1 MVLLIG
7 GNRAF
12 GVRKGR
18 ETIMDNPDIRRRS
31 LLKGGGAALAGLSIL
46 QVAGPTHAFP
56 PQSDQERHDVWDDDQ
71 PDPSRALGEPGDVVL
86 PWLDQPPPFPFPDA
100 AGSQLVWEELDSW
113 LIPPEKFHFVTHY
126 GVPSGLDEA
135 AGLWRVNVAGLVA
148 RPLSLSLPDLK
159 ARRRREVDFTLEC
172 AGNTGTGLPFA
183 KGFIGN
189 ARWAGTP
196 LAPLLE
202 EARPLK
208 DAIEVVFYG
217 IDHGTQTIRDNTGVV
232 SAGQTGTIPPEGGLT
247 ITEQFARSMSLDDAL
262 DPRNLLCYQMNGQDL
277 PHKNG
282 FPLRL
287 IAPGWYGVAN
297 VKWLTRIEV
306 RDHRHAGNF
315 MARDYVTIRE
325 EHRGGNP
332 FWTFSTVRHFRLK
345 SAPAKVVHRGSRYVV
360 LGAAWGAP
368 IAAVEVRIDD
378 GPWKPASLFGPVT
391 HWRSSR
397 GLAWRFW
404 TFNWG
409 MPSAGE
415 HRVTSRAFDNDG
427 NMQPA
432 PNDPFLA
439 SKVTF
444 WETNGHI
451 TRQVLIP

>member
-1 MVLLIG
+1 
-7 GNRAF
+7 
-12 GVRKGR
+12 
-18 ETIMDNPDIRRRS
+18 MDKPDIRRRK
-31 LLKGGGAALAGLSIL
+31 LLKGGGAALAGLPFL
-46 QVAGPTHAFP
+46 QAAGPAHAFP
-56 PQSDQERHDVWDDDQ
+56 RQSDQERHDIWDDDQ
-71 PDPSRALGEPGDVVL
+71 PDPSQRLGQPGDVVL
-86 PWLDQPPPFPFPDA
+86 PWLDQPPGGPDPNI

-113 LIPPEKFHFVTHY
+113 LISPEQFHYVAHY

-135 AGLWRVNVAGLVA
+135 ASSWSVDVAGLVA

-159 ARRRREVDFTLEC
+159 ALPRREVDFTLEC
-172 AGNTGTGLPFA
+172 SGNTGFPVITGL
-183 KGFIGN
+183 IGN

-196 LAPLLE
+196 LAPVLE
-202 EARPLK
+202 EARLLK
-208 DAIEVVFYG
+208 DAVEVVFYG
-217 IDHGTQTIRDNTGVV
+217 IDHGTQTIRDNTGIV

-247 ITEQFARSMSLDDAL
+247 ITERFARSMSLDDAL
-262 DPRNLLCYQMNGQDL
+262 NPRNLLCYEMNGEDL

-282 FPLRL
+282 FPVRL

-306 RDHRHAGNF
+306 RDQRHAGNF

-325 EHRGGNP
+325 EQRGGNP

-345 SAPAKVVHRGSRYVV
+345 SAPAKVVRRGSRYVV

-378 GPWKPASLFGPVT
+378 GPWMPASLFGPVA
-391 HWRSSR
+391 HRRRSR

-409 MPSAGE
+409 MPAAGE
-415 HRVTSRAFDNDG
+415 HRVTSRAFDTAG
-427 NMQPA
+427 NIQPP

-444 WETNGHI
+444 WEANGQI
-451 TRQVLIP
+451 TRHVLIS

>member
-1 MVLLIG
+1 
-7 GNRAF
+7 
-12 GVRKGR
+12 
-18 ETIMDNPDIRRRS
+18 MDNPDVGRRR
-31 LLKGGGAALAGLSIL
+31 LLKGGGAVLAGLSL
-46 QVAGPTHAFP
+46 QVADPARAFP
-56 PQSDQERHDVWDDDQ
+56 RESDRDRRHDAWDDDQ
-71 PDPSRALGEPGDVVL
+71 PDPSQTLGRPGDVVL
-86 PWLDQPPPFPFPDA
+86 QWLDQPPPFPFPDLG
-100 AGSQLVWEELDSW
+100 GSQLVWEELDSW

-126 GVPSGLDEA
+126 GVPDNLDEA
-135 AGLWRVNVAGLVA
+135 AGAWRVGVSGLVA
-148 RPLSLSLPDLK
+148 RPLSLSLPELK
-159 ARRRREVDFTLEC
+159 ARPRREVDFTLEC
-172 AGNTGTGLPFA
+172 SGNTGTGLPFA
-183 KGFIGN
+183 TGFIGN

-196 LAPLLE
+196 LAPVLE
-202 EARPLK
+202 EAGLLK

-217 IDHGTQTIRDNTGVV
+217 IDGGTQTIRDNTGIV
-232 SAGQTGTIPPEGGLT
+232 SAGQTGVIPPEGGLT

-262 DPRNLLCYQMNGQDL
+262 DPRNLLCYEMNGEDL

-282 FPLRL
+282 FPVRL

-306 RDHRHAGNF
+306 RDQRHAGNF

-325 EHRGGNP
+325 EQRDGNP

-345 SAPAKVVHRGSRYVV
+345 SAPAKVVRRGSRYVV

-378 GPWKPASLFGPVT
+378 GPWMPARLFGPVA
-391 HWRSSR
+391 RRRRSR

-409 MPSAGE
+409 TAVAGE
-415 HRVTSRAFDNDG
+415 HRVTSRAFDTDG

-432 PNDPFLA
+432 PTDPYLA

-451 TRQVLIP
+451 TRRVLIP